1 LDGVSVERTWYHPLP
16 TDAIFGCLHCYYILL
31 APLIAV
37 CDTSSSATS
46 VIADGFCD
54 AIKTKLSIFFSN
66 VLFPSASS
74 PS

>member
-16 TDAIFGCLHCYYILL
+16 TDAIFGGLHCYYILL

-46 VIADGFCD
+46 AIADGFRD
-54 AIKTKLSIFFSN
+54 AVKINYLFFFSN
-66 VLFPSASS
+66 VLFSSASS